1 MENRIVELSDRDR
14 AMLAG
19 DMGAATQ
26 MAMRIL
32 VTMAGVYGAERLLD
46 IESAHIDGCLYHGYS
61 GLEFAERLAAG
72 GARVVVPTTLNVG
85 AMDLIHPE
93 VFRGT
98 EQVGRWATRM
108 MEAYEAMGC
117 RPTFTCAPYQAMH
130 RPALGAQ
137 IAWAESN
144 AIVFA
149 NSVLGARTNRYGD
162 FIDICCAITGRAPDV
177 GLHRAEN
184 RAGQLLFR
192 LVGIPERLL
201 REDVLFPVLGYW
213 LGARTGTTI
222 PVIEGLLPDTTED
235 QLKALG
241 AAAASSGGVALFH
254 AVGVT
259 PEAPTLEAAFQG
271 RLPEAVIDVTLDD
284 LRGELGVLSTV
295 PDGPINV
302 VALGSPHFSLDE
314 FARLLPLVEQ
324 FPPRPDV
331 EFIVCTH
338 RLALVALQQRGWL
351 ERLRAAGV
359 QVIVDTCVVVTPIVR
374 SRGGVLMTNSGK
386 FAHYSPGN
394 IGLQVVY
401 GGLEECVRS
410 AAVGEVWRDAS
421 LWAGEKESGGE
432 GEQGSRRDVESYQ
445 LSVTSIQSQED
456 SELVISYDG
465 KSRRSSLVT
474 PSSVGRGP
482 SSPGTRVLV
491 EGTAAGPALVLDA
504 PLSLW
509 GGLEPETGD
518 IIDQRHPQWK
528 ANVTGRV
535 LVMPVGKGSSSAS
548 SILLEAVRL
557 GTAPAAILLAEP
569 DAILALGAAV
579 ARELYGVAPP
589 VIVLDGE
596 SYDNIR
602 DGEPLDVMKLHP
614 LKSKP

>member
-1 MENRIVELSDRDR
+1 
-14 AMLAG
+14 MLAG
-19 DMGAATQ
+19 EMGPATQ

-61 GLEFAERLAAG
+61 GLEFAERLASG

-93 VFRGT
+93 VFQGT

-108 MEAYEAMGC
+108 MQAYEAMGC

-130 RPALGAQ
+130 RPPMGAQ

-177 GLHRAEN
+177 GLHQPEN
-184 RAGQLLFR
+184 RAGQILFQ
-192 LVGIPERLL
+192 LKNLPDRLL

-213 LGARTGTTI
+213 LGAHTGTKI
-222 PVIEGLLPDTTED
+222 PVIDGLLPGTTED

-254 AVGVT
+254 AVGLT
-259 PEAPTLEAAFQG
+259 PEAPTAGAAFQG
-271 RLPEAVIDVTLDD
+271 CEPEAKVDVTLED
-284 LRGELGVLSTV
+284 LKGTLGILSTA
-295 PDGPINV
+295 PDGPISV
-302 VALGSPHFSLDE
+302 VALGSPHFSLEE

-324 FPPRPDV
+324 YPPRQDV

-338 RLALVALQQRGWL
+338 RLALMALQQRGWL

-359 QVIVDTCVVVTPIVR
+359 QIIVDTCVVVTPVVR
-374 SRGGVLMTNSGK
+374 ARGGVLMTNSGK

-394 IGLQVVY
+394 IGMQVVY
-401 GGLEECVRS
+401 GSLEECVRS
-410 AAVGEVWRDAS
+410 GAVGEVWRDAS
-421 LWAGEKESGGE
+421 LWAADPRLPATHERPRTTNHRPQPEEVPPAIDGRAATSERSRAESA
-432 GEQGSRRDVESYQ
+432 
-445 LSVTSIQSQED
+445 
-456 SELVISYDG
+456 
-465 KSRRSSLVT
+465 
-474 PSSVGRGP
+474 P
-482 SSPGTRVLV
+482 SSPKARVLV
-491 EGTAAGPALVLDA
+491 DGSATGLALVLDT

-509 GGLEPETGD
+509 GGLNPETGD
-518 IIDQRHPQWK
+518 IIDQRHPQWR

-589 VIVLDGE
+589 VLVLNHDEYSRIRNGE
-596 SYDNIR
+596 HLDLSEIR
-602 DGEPLDVMKLHP
+602 ARAT
-614 LKSKP
+614 SSN

>member
-1 MENRIVELSDRDR
+1 MSESRLQLSERDR
-14 AMLAG
+14 AMMNG
-19 DMGAATQ
+19 EIGEATR
-26 MAMRIL
+26 MAKRVL
-32 VTMAGVYGAERLLD
+32 VTMAGVYGADRLLD

-85 AMDLIHPE
+85 AVDLIHPD
-93 VFRGT
+93 VFRGDA
-98 EQVGRWATRM
+98 QVGQWATRM
-108 MEAYEAMGC
+108 MRAYEAMGC

-130 RPALGAQ
+130 RPPLGAQ

-177 GLHRAEN
+177 GLHRPEN

-192 LVGIPERLL
+192 LRGIPDRLL
-201 REDVLFPVLGYW
+201 TEDVLFPVLGYW
-213 LGARTGTTI
+213 LGARTGTKI
-222 PVIEGLLPDTTED
+222 PVIEGLSPRTTED

-259 PEAPTLEAAFQG
+259 PEAPTREAAFQG
-271 RLPEAVIDVTLDD
+271 RVPERIVDVTLDD
-284 LRGELGVLSTV
+284 LKGTLGVLSTTA
-295 PDGPINV
+295 DGPIDV

-314 FARLLPLVEQ
+314 FAQLLPLVER
-324 FPPRPDV
+324 FPPAV
-331 EFIVCTH
+331 EFIVCTN
-338 RLALVALQQRGWL
+338 RLALTALQQRGWL
-351 ERLRAAGV
+351 ERLRAVGV
-359 QVIVDTCVVVTPIVR
+359 EVIVDTCVVVTPIVR
-374 SRGGVLMTNSGK
+374 ARGGVLMTNSGK

-394 IGLQVVY
+394 IGLQVIY
-401 GGLEECVRS
+401 GSLEECVRS
-410 AAVGEVWRDAS
+410 AAAGVVWRDES
-421 LWAGEKESGGE
+421 LWKSDGETESGGAE
-432 GEQGSRRDVESYQ
+432 EMRRGEQGRQGARESGAVGG
-445 LSVTSIQSQED
+445 S
-456 SELVISYDG
+456 
-465 KSRRSSLVT
+465 
-474 PSSVGRGP
+474 SSVDGN
-482 SSPGTRVLV
+482 RVLV
-491 EGTAAGPALVLDA
+491 PGEGSGPALALDE

-518 IIDQRHPQWK
+518 IIDQRHPQCGR
-528 ANVTGRV
+528 NVTDRV

-557 GTAPAAILLAEP
+557 GTAPAAIVLAEP

-589 VIVLDGE
+589 VVVVDGE
-596 SYDNIR
+596 GYERARRAKYLAVAD
-602 DGEPLDVMKLHP
+602 DGVAMATGN
-614 LKSKP
+614 

>member
-1 MENRIVELSDRDR
+1 MNDKNLILTERDE
-14 AMLAG
+14 ALLAG
-19 DMGAATQ
+19 EMGAAAQ

-93 VFRGT
+93 VFQGT
-98 EQVGRWATRM
+98 EQVGQWATRM
-108 MEAYEAMGC
+108 MQAYEAMGC

-130 RPALGAQ
+130 RPPLGAQ

-177 GLHRAEN
+177 GLHRPEN
-184 RAGQLLFR
+184 RAGQVHFR
-192 LVGIPERLL
+192 LVGIPDRLL

-213 LGARTGTTI
+213 LGARTGTKI
-222 PVIEGLLPDTTED
+222 PVIDGLRPDTTED

-254 AVGVT
+254 AAGVT
-259 PEAPTLEAAFQG
+259 PEASNLATAFQG
-271 RLPEAVIDVTLDD
+271 REPEAVVDISLDD
-284 LRGELGVLSTV
+284 LRNELSVLSTT

-324 FPPRPDV
+324 YPPRPDV

-338 RLALVALQQRGWL
+338 RLVLVALQQRGWL
-351 ERLRAAGV
+351 ERLRAVGV

-401 GGLEECVRS
+401 GSLEECVRS
-410 AAVGEVWRDAS
+410 AAVGEVCRDET
-421 LWAGEKESGGE
+421 LWAEERE
-432 GEQGSRRDVESYQ
+432 
-445 LSVTSIQSQED
+445 SIQYPVGQYSAG
-456 SELVISYDG
+456 SELVISPDD
-465 KSRRSSLVT
+465 RMRHSSLV
-474 PSSVGRGP
+474 PGQAEGR
-482 SSPGTRVLV
+482 
-491 EGTAAGPALVLDA
+491 ALVLDA

-509 GGLEPETGD
+509 GGLEPGTGD
-518 IIDQRHPQWK
+518 IIDQRHPQWGQ
-528 ANVTGRV
+528 NVTGRV

-579 ARELYGVAPP
+579 ARELYGLAPP
-589 VIVLDGE
+589 VMVLE
-596 SYDNIR
+596 PRVYNQIR
-602 DGEPLDVMKLHP
+602 DGQQIALTTSGNIALEG
-614 LKSKP
+614 

>member
-1 MENRIVELSDRDR
+1 MAEDQLHLTERDA

-19 DMGAATQ
+19 DMGAAIQ

-32 VTMAGVYGAERLLD
+32 VTMAGVYGATRLLD

-61 GLEFAERLAAG
+61 GLEFAERLVSG
-72 GARVVVPTTLNVG
+72 GGRVAVPTTLNVG
-85 AMDLIHPE
+85 AMDLLHPE

-98 EQVGRWATRM
+98 AQVGQWATRL
-108 MEAYEAMGC
+108 MEAYQAMGC

-130 RPALGAQ
+130 RPPLGAQ

-177 GLHRAEN
+177 GLHRTEN
-184 RAGQLLFR
+184 RRGQLLFR
-192 LVGIPERLL
+192 LRDIPARL
-201 REDVLFPVLGYW
+201 RGEDVLFPVLGYW
-213 LGARTGTTI
+213 LGTRTGTKT

-271 RLPEAVIDVTLDD
+271 RPPEAVCDVTLAD
-284 LRGELGVLSTV
+284 LRGALSVLSTA
-295 PDGPINV
+295 PDGPIDV

-314 FARLLPLVEQ
+314 FARLLPLVEAH
-324 FPPRPDV
+324 PPHAAV

-338 RLALVALQQRGWL
+338 RLALAALQQRGWL
-351 ERLRAAGV
+351 ARLRAAGV

-374 SRGGVLMTNSGK
+374 ARGGVLMTNSGK
-386 FAHYSPGN
+386 FAHYAPGN

-401 GGLEECVRS
+401 GSLEECVRS
-410 AAVGEVWRDAS
+410 AAAERVWRDAG
-421 LWAGEKESGGE
+421 LWAGESG
-432 GEQGSRRDVESYQ
+432 QC
-445 LSVTSIQSQED
+445 SVGQYPVGQYSVGQSEEAA
-456 SELVISYDG
+456 ELAT
-465 KSRRSSLVT
+465 RHWPPAT
-474 PSSVGRGP
+474 PSGP
-482 SSPGTRVLV
+482 TTDPLTTDLLATGHWPPT
-491 EGTAAGPALVLDA
+491 TALVLDA

-509 GGLEPETGD
+509 GGLEPTTGD
-518 IIDQRHPQWK
+518 IIDQRHPQCG
-528 ANVTGRV
+528 ANVSGRV

-548 SILLEAVRL
+548 SILLEAARL
-557 GTAPAAILLAEP
+557 GTAPSAIVLAEM
-569 DAILALGAAV
+569 DGILALGAAV
-579 ARELYGVAPP
+579 AREMYGVEVP
-589 VIVLDGE
+589 VVVAGE
-596 SYDNIR
+596 SYALIR
-602 DGEPLDVMKLHP
+602 NGRQVAISRSGAIELTPP
-614 LKSKP
+614 

>member
-1 MENRIVELSDRDR
+1 MANDGVHLTERDA
-14 AMLAG
+14 AMLG
-19 DMGAATQ
+19 GEMGAAAQ

-61 GLEFAERLAAG
+61 GLEFAERLVNG
-72 GARVVVPTTLNVG
+72 GAQVAVPTTLNVG
-85 AMDLIHPE
+85 AMDLLHPE
-93 VFRGT
+93 VFRG
-98 EQVGRWATRM
+98 EAQVGQWATRM
-108 MEAYEAMGC
+108 MEAYQAMGC
-117 RPTFTCAPYQAMH
+117 RPTFTCAPYQALH
-130 RPALGAQ
+130 RPPFGAQ

-184 RAGQLLFR
+184 RRGQWLFR
-192 LVGIPERLL
+192 LRDIPARLL
-201 REDVLFPVLGYW
+201 GEDVLFPVLGYW
-213 LGARTGTTI
+213 LGARTGTKI
-222 PVIEGLLPDTTED
+222 PVIDGLLPGTTED

-259 PEAPTLEAAFQG
+259 PEAPTLEAALHG
-271 RLPEAVIDVTLDD
+271 RPPEEIVDVTLDD
-284 LRGELGVLSTV
+284 LRGALGVLSTV

-324 FPPRPDV
+324 YPPRPEV

-338 RLALVALQQRGWL
+338 RLALAALQQRGWL
-351 ERLRAAGV
+351 ARLRAAGV

-374 SRGGVLMTNSGK
+374 ARGGVLMTNSGK

-401 GGLEECVRS
+401 GSLEECVRS
-410 AAVGEVWRDAS
+410 GEEGRVWRDVS
-421 LWAGEKESGGE
+421 LWAGG
-432 GEQGSRRDVESYQ
+432 QGSRGAGEPYSVVSAQWPEQESDP
-445 LSVTSIQSQED
+445 T
-456 SELVISYDG
+456 G
-465 KSRRSSLVT
+465 
-474 PSSVGRGP
+474 
-482 SSPGTRVLV
+482 VLNTDPLNTDH
-491 EGTAAGPALVLDA
+491 GLLPTALVLDA

-509 GGLEPETGD
+509 GGLDPTTGD
-518 IIDQRHPQWK
+518 IIDQRHPQCGR
-528 ANVTGRV
+528 NVTGRV

-548 SILLEAVRL
+548 SILLEAARL
-557 GTAPAAILLAEP
+557 GTAPAAIVLAEM
-569 DAILALGAAV
+569 DGILALGAAV
-579 ARELYGVAPP
+579 AREMYGVEVP
-589 VIVLDGE
+589 VVVVDEATYRRIGE
-596 SYDNIR
+596 GALIAVTVEGAINVSR
-602 DGEPLDVMKLHP
+602 
-614 LKSKP
+614 

>member
-1 MENRIVELSDRDR
+1 MPADLRLTERDE

-19 DMGAATQ
+19 RMGAATQ

-72 GARVVVPTTLNVG
+72 GAQVVVPTTLNVG

-108 MEAYEAMGC
+108 MQAYEAMGC
-117 RPTFTCAPYQAMH
+117 RPTFTCAPYQALH
-130 RPALGAQ
+130 RPARGAQ

-162 FIDICCAITGRAPDV
+162 FIDICCALTGRAPAV
-177 GLHRAEN
+177 GYHLTEG
-184 RAGQLLFR
+184 RAGQILFR
-192 LVGIPERLL
+192 LEGIPLRLL
-201 REDVLFPVLGYW
+201 AEDVFFPVLGYW
-213 LGARTGTTI
+213 LGARTGTKI
-222 PVIEGLLPDTTED
+222 PVIEGLLPMTTED

-259 PEAPTLEAAFQG
+259 PEAPALDAAFQG
-271 RLPEAVIDVTLDD
+271 RAPEVVVPVTLDD
-284 LRGELGVLSTV
+284 LRAALGVLSTA

-324 FPPRPDV
+324 YPPRPEV

-338 RLALVALQQRGWL
+338 RLVLAALQQRGWL
-351 ERLRAAGV
+351 ARLRAAGV

-374 SRGGVLMTNSGK
+374 AQDGVLMTNSGK

-401 GGLEECVRS
+401 GSLEECVRS
-410 AAVGEVWRDAS
+410 AAGGVVWRDEV
-421 LWAGEKESGGE
+421 LWRGDDGL
-432 GEQGSRRDVESYQ
+432 QTRDVRSQTTDHRPQAESDSS
-445 LSVTSIQSQED
+445 SV
-456 SELVISYDG
+456 V
-465 KSRRSSLVT
+465 RR
-474 PSSVGRGP
+474 PSSIR
-482 SSPGTRVLV
+482 RVLV
-491 EGTAAGPALVLDA
+491 PGNATALALVLDA

-509 GGLEPETGD
+509 GGLAPETGD
-518 IIDQRHPQWK
+518 IIDQRHPQWQ
-528 ANVTGRV
+528 ANVRGRA

-557 GTAPAAILLAEP
+557 GNAPAAILLAEP

-579 ARELYGVAPP
+579 ARELYGAAPP
-589 VIVLDGE
+589 VVVLDGDTY
-596 SYDNIR
+596 SRVR
-602 DGEPLDVMKLHP
+602 DGSPIQIHNSVV
-614 LKSKP
+614 SV